1 MNDNK
6 IVYVL
11 TMHTERGG
19 KLAVWAFDSESKAL
33 AQRDSFPSLATDS
46 HYFLI
51 DQLEVM

>member
-11 TMHTERGG
+11 TMHMERGG
-19 KLAVWAFDSESKAL
+19 KLAVWAFDSETKAL
-33 AQRDSFPSLATDS
+33 AQRDSFPSLATDL
-46 HYFLI
+46 HYFSI